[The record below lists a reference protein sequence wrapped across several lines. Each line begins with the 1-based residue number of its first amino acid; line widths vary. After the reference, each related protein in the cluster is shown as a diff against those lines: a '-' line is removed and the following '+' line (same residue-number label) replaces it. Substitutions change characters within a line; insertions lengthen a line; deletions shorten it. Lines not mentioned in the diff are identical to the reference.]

1 MTEPAAGGEW
11 TVPTPDAIAAGYLTL
26 ALRLDQVRPGFV
38 DGYFGPAALK
48 AQVDMAPVPSL
59 DRLIDDATALG
70 ARVTAEVEEPARR
83 TWLSAQ
89 LRAIEANARAFRD
102 APDGLTGSAYLEHVE
117 RCFDWTVARRPLELF
132 ASARAEIDRL
142 LPGPKPLVERLAEWD
157 DGLVVPV
164 ERLPAVTDWLVGI
177 FRERARVQFGLPPG
191 EGLRLELVR
200 GQPWSG
206 YNWYDGNLQSRV
218 DLNIDLPI
226 RAPTLVSVVAH
237 ETYPG
242 HHLEHAW
249 KEARLVTE
257 EHRLECSILL
267 LNTPEC
273 LIGEGLADLGRRF
286 AVPSDEE
293 VSLIEELFERSG
305 IPAATGGRFTAGRS
319 TAELVRIAVALR
331 EPRARLRQFEVNAA
345 LRRHVDGADH
355 DTVRSELELSALMT
369 PERAEKLLD
378 FIEDPLFRSY
388 IFVYSEGE
396 ELLRRWLEAVPPGGQ
411 VDRFRRLLV
420 EQLAPATIVA
430 ETRGVA

>member
-1 MTEPAAGGEW
+1 LTEPAAGGEW
-11 TVPTPDAIAAGYLTL
+11 SVPTPDAIAAGYLTL

-102 APDGLTGSAYLEHVE
+102 APDGLTGTAYLEHVE
-117 RCFDWTVARRPLELF
+117 RCFDWTVERRPLELF

-142 LPGPKPLVERLAEWD
+142 LPGPKPLVERVAEWD

-200 GQPWSG
+200 RQPWSG

-305 IPAATGGRFTAGRS
+305 IPAATGGRFTAGRP

>member
-1 MTEPAAGGEW
+1 M
-11 TVPTPDAIAAGYLTL
+11 PTPDAIAAGYLTL

-102 APDGLTGSAYLEHVE
+102 APDGLTGTAYLEHVE
-117 RCFDWTVARRPLELF
+117 RCFDWTVERRPLELF

-142 LPGPKPLVERLAEWD
+142 LPGRKPLVERLAEWD

-305 IPAATGGRFTAGRS
+305 IPAATGGRFTAGRP

-420 EQLAPATIVA
+420 EQLAPATILA